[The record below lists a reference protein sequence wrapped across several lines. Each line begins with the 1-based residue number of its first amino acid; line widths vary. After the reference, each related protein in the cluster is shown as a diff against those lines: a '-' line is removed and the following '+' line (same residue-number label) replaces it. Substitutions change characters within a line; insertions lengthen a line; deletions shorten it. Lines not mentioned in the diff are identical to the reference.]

1 MVGGG
6 RELVGPLSPE
16 PAPFLSTGEG
26 QGHNGPISGLSIT
39 RLDRIHKPDLL
50 HLHPIRMTIIIMANR
65 ILLSALLT

>member
-1 MVGGG
+1 MG
-6 RELVGPLSPE
+6 LVGENWRGPE
-16 PAPFLSTGEG
+16 PCPTPAKAADARRGSNL
-26 QGHNGPISGLSIT
+26 GPISGLSIT